1 MSYNWPPLNMIE
13 SNRWFPNVRMDTVM
27 NASEHYPR
35 LEIFTCARIEKW
47 IRGWFP
53 RTWETTLKM
62 VCGSWFNGGSA
73 GSIWDPRYSIN
84 SWIFW
89 SSPIS
94 KYSINISIFPN
105 RFWTVLERFPPVK
118 PPKKLIFFSRA
129 SRAISPKAPE
139 FWGTLLIFPK
149 NSLNF
154 KVLY

>member
-1 MSYNWPPLNMIE
+1 MGSLLNLLE
-13 SNRWFPNVRMDTVM
+13 NLRTSKSGYGKSTLFAKTDLDTKSVRFTEFRWDP
-27 NASEHYPR
+27 
-35 LEIFTCARIEKW
+35 
-47 IRGWFP
+47 
-53 RTWETTLKM
+53 
-62 VCGSWFNGGSA
+62 FNGGSA

-105 RFWTVLERFPPVK
+105 RFSTVLERFPPVK
-118 PPKKLIFFSRA
+118 PPKKPNFFSRA
-129 SRAISPKAPE
+129 SRAISPRAPE
-139 FWGTLLIFPK
+139 FRGTLLIFPK